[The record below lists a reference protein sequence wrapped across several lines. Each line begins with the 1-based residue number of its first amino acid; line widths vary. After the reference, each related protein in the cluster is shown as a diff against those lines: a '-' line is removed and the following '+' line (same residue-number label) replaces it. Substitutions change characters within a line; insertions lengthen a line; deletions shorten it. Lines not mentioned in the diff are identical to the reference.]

1 MHSRSNSLEN
11 ISEVK
16 SSQVQAPAQQ
26 KESKYDEPSTSFQ
39 GSSRSR
45 HSEFPDNMSTV
56 HRKNKSTFCSQVHNK
71 NNELTDQTSF
81 GNNRDLS
88 HDDLLLL
95 LSILEGELQARDEVI
110 TVLRAKKTDLTL
122 LEAHYGF
129 VTPPKV
135 LQALQRDTILGKG
148 HVWQEDIYEKPIA
161 ELDKLVEKQKETYRR
176 MLEQLLL
183 VEQAHKQTLDRL
195 EDEKHNHSEYMKKSD
210 DFTNLLE
217 QERERLKLL
226 NDQEKSFQEQK
237 EEENN
242 TKITNLKEEL
252 TKLKSFALL
261 VIDEQQRVSEQ
272 LAQQTAKVQAL
283 QAAARESEEEL
294 NSVQSR
300 AQKMES
306 KVLHLEAELHGQ
318 AVQFHKEQEVLSI
331 KLADENR
338 QNRHLLQK
346 LSALSQEKDELEKS
360 NKAFHRVEEELQQL
374 RDKSSKGEIGN
385 SSLVSELE
393 ELRKRVVDMEEKDE
407 ELIKMENLCWDLN
420 RKLEKESI
428 QNQSLKAEVDKLNNK
443 IAEVER
449 LEDAFEKSKHEI
461 SSHKCNLEEERAVT
475 KYMCNELDN
484 LRIRIKEL
492 EAAECLLEKTE
503 WTLKEDLTKLK
514 TLTVMLIDERKNMAE
529 KLKQLENKF
538 QDSTD
543 KLQAEQDKVTLVTE
557 KLIEESKNALK
568 IKVEMEEKICI
579 TNKERDD
586 IKVKLKTEEEKSN
599 ALQFKVNLMKK
610 RLQSLE
616 AVEREFF
623 RNKAKEENIK
633 GPIQNGFQ
641 HEDNKMKDLT
651 QEVEWLRRKLRDNMV
666 EENLLKTQIEGESLD
681 KRYCTEKAL
690 MEELAI
696 ARKEL
701 YKYHLIEKENFN
713 QEHILYKQL
722 KEEETKSSHLTK
734 EVEALK
740 EKIHSY
746 MGTEGSICN
755 MKSEYASLQ
764 RKLTQQEIRNKELVR
779 EKESLTRELERYRHF
794 SKSLRPGMIGRRF
807 SDLQVSTKE
816 VQTEPTNTPTHT
828 YKNLSLLEQ
837 AVVDE
842 NMYKESNQQYEPNSN
857 KINPAICVT
866 SLKNSNNHQNN
877 TKQIRNPLLKSV
889 EKQQLIRSKIQNTQN
904 GSHIQKVVTHNISQY
919 QHIKMTPDHSHK
931 TATCK
936 TTNTTSEN
944 TQHYTTT
951 ADIPNSSC
959 TRKQQIIIIQNA
971 PISPE
976 NNKCHPF
983 IETLST
989 SEQSITPHNMTIY
1002 SQTGI
1007 SDFTSLLTP
1016 DSAMLPTEITAI
1028 TTGASDRSQ
1037 ETNIKAGHTMFCE
1050 TPQKQNNW
1058 HTHRY
1063 NSSSPSVINDED
1075 NKLHI
1080 HLGIPYLQTINS
1092 NTEPPC
1098 SSSGQE
1104 QRSSVITSGIP
1115 AKVNSKIA
1123 NTIRIKPAFT
1133 PIPQPSQIAVSSV

>member
-1 MHSRSNSLEN
+1 
-11 ISEVK
+11 
-16 SSQVQAPAQQ
+16 
-26 KESKYDEPSTSFQ
+26 
-39 GSSRSR
+39 
-45 HSEFPDNMSTV
+45 
-56 HRKNKSTFCSQVHNK
+56 
-71 NNELTDQTSF
+71 
-81 GNNRDLS
+81 
-88 HDDLLLL
+88 
-95 LSILEGELQARDEVI
+95 
-110 TVLRAKKTDLTL
+110 
-122 LEAHYGF
+122 
-129 VTPPKV
+129 
-135 LQALQRDTILGKG
+135 
-148 HVWQEDIYEKPIA
+148 
-161 ELDKLVEKQKETYRR
+161 

-195 EDEKHNHSEYMKKSD
+195 EDEKHNHREYMKKSD
-210 DFTNLLE
+210 DLTNLLE

-261 VIDEQQRVSEQ
+261 VIDEQQHVSEQ

-283 QAAARESEEEL
+283 HAAARESEEEL

-318 AVQFHKEQEVLSI
+318 AVQFHKEQEVLST

-338 QNRHLLQK
+338 QNRHLLQT
-346 LSALSQEKDELEKS
+346 LSALSKEKDELEKS

-374 RDKSSKGEIGN
+374 RDKNSKGEIGN

-407 ELIKMENLCWDLN
+407 ELIKMDNLCWDLN
-420 RKLEKESI
+420 RKLEKESL

-443 IAEVER
+443 IAEVEK
-449 LEDAFEKSKHEI
+449 LEDAFEKSKQEI
-461 SSHKCNLEEERAVT
+461 SSLKCNLEKERAVT
-475 KYMCNELDN
+475 NYMCNELDN

-543 KLQAEQDKVTLVTE
+543 KLQEEKDKVTLVTE

-623 RNKAKEENIK
+623 RNKTTKEENIT

-651 QEVEWLRRKLRDNMV
+651 QEEEWLRRKLRDNML
-666 EENLLKTQIEGESLD
+666 EENLLKTQTEGESLD

-779 EKESLTRELERYRHF
+779 EKESLTSELERYRHF

-816 VQTEPTNTPTHT
+816 VQTEPTNTPTPT
-828 YKNLSLLEQ
+828 YRNLSLLEQ

-842 NMYKESNQQYEPNSN
+842 NMHKESNQQYEPNYN
-857 KINPAICVT
+857 KINPAICGT
-866 SLKNSNNHQNN
+866 SLKNSNNYQNN
-877 TKQIRNPLLKSV
+877 TKQIKNPLLKSV
-889 EKQQLIRSKIQNTQN
+889 EKQQLIRSKIQNTLN
-904 GSHIQKVVTHNISQY
+904 GSHTQQVVTHNLSQY
-919 QHIKMTPDHSHK
+919 QNIKMTPDHSHK

-936 TTNTTSEN
+936 TTNTTIAN
-944 TQHYTTT
+944 V
-951 ADIPNSSC
+951 PNS
-959 TRKQQIIIIQNA
+959 RKQQISIVQKA

-989 SEQSITPHNMTIY
+989 SEQSITPHNITIY

-1007 SDFTSLLTP
+1007 SEFTSLLTP

-1037 ETNIKAGHTMFCE
+1037 ETDIKAGHTMFCE

-1063 NSSSPSVINDED
+1063 NSSRTSVIKDED

-1123 NTIRIKPAFT
+1123 NTIRIKPASS
-1133 PIPQPSQIAVSSV
+1133 PIPQPSQIAVPVEAFMQSGPTRIPKPKAYSTPTGTNSRIALTQSRGTAQALPKGGKTYTVI